1 MSKRPRWHK
10 IFLVRWTTAASSV
23 FCFCG
28 ILQEKY
34 RTMPKY
40 LFTAK
45 NLKTGESK
53 GGEVTAKDEKGV
65 AAALAAEGYVPTSIK
80 AIEEERQGVH
90 VNFLDRFTTI
100 PLKEKMVFTRNLA
113 VMVSSGLTM
122 SRSLQNLASQ
132 TKNKKFKTILESI
145 QGDLQAGK
153 TLSEGMGRF
162 PTVFNELFVNMV
174 YVGEVS
180 GNLEMVLDILATQL
194 EKEHDI
200 TSKVKGALIYPAV
213 ILVAMVGIAVLML
226 TYILPSITGV
236 FKDMNVQ
243 LPAMT
248 LFIMGIS
255 DFLRNH
261 YIASLALVIGG
272 IVGIKLFL
280 GTATGKRI
288 FSLFLLYV
296 PVVGNIVIKVNCARF
311 SRIYSSL
318 LRSGVSVVDGL
329 GIVSR
334 VLSNDA
340 YKKAIT
346 EAIGEIQRGTELSVV
361 ILRYPR
367 IFPLLVPQMIA
378 VGEETGKTETVL
390 EKLATFY
397 EDEVTQITKNM
408 SSIIEPI
415 LMLIIGG
422 GVGFFAVAML
432 QPMYSV
438 LENIK

>member
-1 MSKRPRWHK
+1 
-10 IFLVRWTTAASSV
+10 
-23 FCFCG
+23 
-28 ILQEKY
+28 
-34 RTMPKY
+34 MPKY

-53 GGEVTAKDEKGV
+53 GGEVNAKDEKGV
-65 AAALAAEGYVPTSIK
+65 ASALATEGYVPTSIK
-80 AIEEERQGVH
+80 MIEEAAAGVK

-100 PLKEKMVFTRNLA
+100 PLKEKMTFTRNLA

-122 SRSLQNLASQ
+122 SRALQNLASQ
-132 TKNKKFKTILESI
+132 TRNKKFKGILESI
-145 QGDLQAGK
+145 QADLQAGK

-180 GNLEMVLDILATQL
+180 GNLEMVLEILATQL

-213 ILVAMVGIAVLML
+213 ILVAMLGIAVLML

-236 FKDMNVQ
+236 FKDMDVK

-248 LFIMGIS
+248 LFIMRIS
-255 DFLRNH
+255 DFLRAH
-261 YIASLALVIGG
+261 YIVVIVFVLSA
-272 IVGIKLFL
+272 IVLGKMFL
-280 GTATGKRI
+280 GTTAGKRA
-288 FSLFLLYV
+288 FSFVLLYL

-311 SRIYSSL
+311 ARIYSSL

-334 VLSNDA
+334 VLSNSA
-340 YKKAIT
+340 YKNAIN

-397 EDEVTQITKNM
+397 EEEVTQITKNM